1 MKNIVIAACFICILF
16 STGCRQEQPQSGS
29 VQLTKEPAVAGM
41 VWSRPQRWEKA
52 ADRPMRA
59 ATYNIPAS
67 QGDAEGGECAL
78 FYFGA
83 GQGGDVNL
91 NIERWG
97 AQFEPAEQVL
107 KTTKEV
113 AGMKITRVQI
123 DGAYL
128 APAGPM
134 MQSQGKKEN
143 YRLLGAIVEAPK
155 GSVFFKFTGPA
166 NTISA
171 ASSEFDAMIN
181 SAAKE

>member
-29 VQLTKEPAVAGM
+29 VQLTKEPSVAGM

-52 ADRPMRA
+52 ANRPMRA

-67 QGDAEGGECAL
+67 EGDAEGGECAV
-78 FYFGA
+78 FYFGT

-91 NIERWG
+91 NIERWA
-97 AQFEPAEQVL
+97 AQFEPAEQVV
-107 KTTKEV
+107 KTTQQV
-113 AGMKITRVQI
+113 AGMKVTRVQI

-143 YRLLGAIVEAPK
+143 YRLLGAIVEAPE
-155 GSVFFKFTGPA
+155 GSVFFKCTGPA
-166 NTISA
+166 NTISTA
-171 ASSEFDAMIN
+171 TPEFDAMVS

>member
-1 MKNIVIAACFICILF
+1 MKNIMIAVCFMCLLF
-16 STGCRQEQPQSGS
+16 STGCRQEQPQPGF

-41 VWSRPQRWEKA
+41 MWSRPQRWEKT

-59 ATYNIPAS
+59 ATYTIPP
-67 QGDAEGGECAL
+67 AEGDTESGECAV
-78 FYFGA
+78 FYFGT

-107 KTTKEV
+107 KTTQQV
-113 AGMKITRVQI
+113 AGMKVTRVQI

-143 YRLLGAIVEAPK
+143 YRLLGAIVEAPE
-155 GSVFFKFTGPA
+155 GSVFFKCTGPA
-166 NTISA
+166 NTLSTA
-171 ASSEFDAMIN
+171 APEFDAMIN

>member
-1 MKNIVIAACFICILF
+1 MKNKMISFCFMCILF

-52 ADRPMRA
+52 AERPMRA

-67 QGDAEGGECAL
+67 KEGTEGGECAV
-78 FYFGA
+78 FYFGT

-97 AQFEPAEQVL
+97 SQFEPAEQAV
-107 KTTKEV
+107 KTTKQV
-113 AGMKITRVQI
+113 AGMKVTLVQI
-123 DGAYL
+123 DGTYL

-143 YRLLGAIVEAPK
+143 YRLLGAIVEAPN

-171 ASSEFDAMIN
+171 AELEFDAMIN
-181 SAAKE
+181 SAEKE